1 MLMFGMLEMG
11 NSSLSRLKALFLS
24 REFRLFFLLSV
35 ILNEIYFHFEPT
47 NLGIKTYSDIF
58 YDFSGSWRNHI
69 YRYLTGEQLYQD
81 FYYPYPPMGFYI
93 MSGLFYITGPS
104 VFYQTIATS
113 IVAIIVH
120 IGIFLLVEKKVR
132 VDHLKTIVLIA
143 SLFFLNA
150 SKHELFLGGNPF
162 PLLLGFAFFVFALLF
177 VDRIEIS
184 TLLVLIAAS
193 CKHEFWI
200 GAFLLISFFVSK
212 NYKTVL
218 PILLGIVLVNLLLGF
233 NTLDVITGM
242 GRSSWARWN
251 FHWEGVLPQMLLF
264 LPVLLAKRFSVLFLL
279 MCLITLVILHSW
291 DVEMIRNSPLFLIF
305 LFFLLLAKPK
315 SVKFI
320 FVFLIIFSLQM
331 RRGFEWGEY
340 TFNALLPIY
349 FGFIWKDESRLA
361 QGKATL
367 VLASLF
373 LLSIYQFT
381 LRNLIHLPSNDADF
395 NLHRTEIGSLIS
407 KNDETT
413 FIGLNDIIKN
423 KSVLTFPFCSGV
435 SLLSQSKFTSPVTYF
450 YSRDRVKTFDYYD
463 QEIGMPEFII
473 IDENYLSWNDYPF
486 FENTLLKW
494 KLGNERVNLA
504 QQYPEIFDLLEES
517 YKRIKVI
524 DNFSVYERNN

>member
-1 MLMFGMLEMG
+1 MLMFGMLEMA
-11 NSSLSRLKALFLS
+11 SASLSRLKAIFLS

-35 ILNEIYFHFEPT
+35 ILNEICFHFELT
-47 NLGIKTYSDIF
+47 NLSIKTYSDIF
-58 YDFSGSWRNHI
+58 YDFSGSWRNHV
-69 YRYLTGEQLYQD
+69 YRYLTGERLYQD
-81 FYYPYPPMGFYI
+81 FYYPYPPLGFYI
-93 MSGLFYITGPS
+93 ISALFYCNRSS

-113 IVAIIVH
+113 MVAIIVH
-120 IGIFLLVEKKVR
+120 FGIFLLVEKKVK
-132 VDHLKTIVLIA
+132 VDHLKTFVLIA

-150 SKHELFLGGNPF
+150 SKHEIFLGGNPF
-162 PLLLGFAFFVFALLF
+162 PLLLGFGFFVFALLY

-200 GAFLLISFFVSK
+200 GAFLLVSFFLSK

-218 PILLGIVLVNLLLGF
+218 PILLGVVLANLLLGF

-251 FHWEGVLPQMLLF
+251 FHWEGVLPQLLLF

-279 MCLITLVILHSW
+279 FCLVSLVFLHYW

-305 LFFLLLAKPK
+305 PFFLLFAKPK
-315 SVKFI
+315 SVKYV

-340 TFNALLPIY
+340 TFNALLPIF
-349 FGFIWKDESRLA
+349 FGFIWKEESTFA
-361 QGKATL
+361 QAKSTL
-367 VLASLF
+367 ILASLF

-381 LRNLIHLPSNDADF
+381 LRNLIPLPSNDADF
-395 NLHRTEIGSLIS
+395 NLHRTEIGNLIS
-407 KNDETT
+407 KNDIFT
-413 FIGLNDIIKN
+413 FAELNDIIKN
-423 KSVLTFPFCSGV
+423 KSVLTFPFCPGL

-463 QEIGMPEFII
+463 QEIGMPEFIV
-473 IDENYLSWNDYPF
+473 IDENYLSWNDYPY

-504 QQYPEIFDLLEES
+504 QQYPEIFDLIKQS
-517 YKRIKVI
+517 YKKVKVI